1 MVVED
6 EDAVV
11 VAEVGRAEEA
21 VGVEDRG
28 EGLVGADVVLLEEEA
43 GVDQEE
49 VDLLDEVVDVVD
61 SRSRFCTDSEYNAT
75 NDCERE
81 YPSSNSIILLYTCN
95 GRPTNIGAW
104 IS

>member
-11 VAEVGRAEEA
+11 VAEVGLEEE
-21 VGVEDRG
+21 VEGVEDRG
-28 EGLVGADVVLLEEEA
+28 EGLAGADVVLLEVEEED

-49 VDLLDEVVDVVD
+49 VDLQDEVVDVVD
-61 SRSRFCTDSEYNAT
+61 S

-81 YPSSNSIILLYTCN
+81 YPSSNSIVLLYTCN
-95 GRPTNIGAW
+95 GRPTNDQCMDILVHVKR
-104 IS
+104 ISLW